1 MMNFLPSSASNGCG
15 RAYLTHR
22 EEPVRIRFTLG
33 LVGIVFGLTG
43 LALVLAGHP
52 APGVAK
58 ASQHSDQMACMD
70 DAITICGQFIPDRE
84 RVAGCLISNR
94 SNVSAACRSA
104 LTHFNPQ
111 TASAH

>member
-1 MMNFLPSSASNGCG
+1 M
-15 RAYLTHR
+15 
-22 EEPVRIRFTLG
+22 RISIALG
-33 LVGIVFGLTG
+33 LMGLAFGLMGLVLG
-43 LALVLAGHP
+43 LAGLVP
-52 APGVAK
+52 APGVGK
-58 ASQHSDQMACMD
+58 AGGHGDQMACMD

>member
-1 MMNFLPSSASNGCG
+1 VSGYRVPGITEPNDYVAEVHERMPVLLTEKDFEPWLQGEAGIAACCGHHSNQGEQAFQ
-15 RAYLTHR
+15 RM
-22 EEPVRIRFTLG
+22 PQ
-33 LVGIVFGLTG
+33 
-43 LALVLAGHP
+43 AGF
-52 APGVAK
+52 
-58 ASQHSDQMACMD
+58 ACMN
-70 DAITICGQFIPDRE
+70 DAVTICGQFIPDRE